1 MRHASYLQTEEKL
14 TLLAVTVSNTETK
27 TTLAL
32 IWNIKKN
39 ETLAYQRS
47 TGCGLNGSKCTV
59 LPLG

>member
-32 IWNIKKN
+32 IWNIKK
-39 ETLAYQRS
+39 TKHWLIKGAQ
-47 TGCGLNGSKCTV
+47 GV
-59 LPLG
+59 V